1 MTTQATPDRDTPDG
15 DIPDGDTPDGAG
27 YRSPLL
33 DLPGAVAAEG
43 VDAGTAWHYGDPGRE
58 QRYLEEGLG
67 VVDLSHRGVVTVT
80 GPDRLTWLHSLT
92 TQHLSELAA
101 GTSVEAM
108 VLSPHGHV
116 EHVLH
121 VVDDGVTTWL
131 TVEPGTAGPL
141 VAWLDRMRF
150 LSRVEVADVSRQ
162 WAVVGE
168 ARSASAA
175 PGEPPVWVDPWPR
188 TAPGSAAY
196 GVPDD
201 RHVGR
206 ARPWREV
213 LVPRADLAAEVVD
226 RPPVGTWAAEAV
238 RVAAA
243 RPRHLFE
250 TDHRTIPHE
259 ADWLRS
265 AVHLAKGCYRGQE
278 TVARVHNLG
287 RPPRRLALLHLDGS
301 DHALPPRGAA
311 VRRADDPAA
320 AVGFVTTVARHAELG
335 PVALALLKRKVPG
348 DAGLAV
354 DAGPGGGR
362 PVAASQDTLGLA

>member
-1 MTTQATPDRDTPDG
+1 MTGMSTPATPDLDG
-15 DIPDGDTPDGAG
+15 PVA

-33 DLPGAVAAEG
+33 DLPGAVAADG

-92 TQHLSELAA
+92 TQHLGELPP
-101 GTSVEAM
+101 GVSVEAL

-121 VVDDGVTTWL
+121 VVDDGATTWL

-150 LSRVEVADVSRQ
+150 RSRVEVSDASDR
-162 WAVVGE
+162 WAVLGE
-168 ARSASAA
+168 ARAAAAA
-175 PGEPPVWVDPWPR
+175 PGEAPAWVDPWPR

-196 GVPDD
+196 GVADD
-201 RHVGR
+201 EHVGR
-206 ARPWREV
+206 SRPWREV
-213 LVPRADLAAEVVD
+213 LVPREGLAAAVGD

-301 DHALPPRGAA
+301 GHALPPRAAA
-311 VRRADDPAA
+311 VRRAPGGEDPGTSA
-320 AVGFVTTVARHAELG
+320 AVGFVTSVARHAELG
-335 PVALALLKRKVPG
+335 PIALALLKRKVPG
-348 DAGLAV
+348 DAGLVV
-354 DAGPGGGR
+354 DAGPDGGP
-362 PVAASQDTLGLA
+362 PVAASQDALGMG

>member
-1 MTTQATPDRDTPDG
+1 MTTDTSPAPG
-15 DIPDGDTPDGAG
+15 RAARR
-27 YRSPLL
+27 RSPLL
-33 DLPGAVAAEG
+33 DLPGAVAADG
-43 VDAGTAWHYGDPGRE
+43 VDAGTAWHYGDPVRE

-67 VVDLSHRGVVTVT
+67 VVDLSHRDVVTVT

-92 TQHLSELAA
+92 TQHLLDLAPGVSA
-101 GTSVEAM
+101 EAM

-121 VVDDGVTTWL
+121 VVDDGATTWL
-131 TVEPGTAGPL
+131 TVEPGTGPDL

-150 LSRVEVADVSRQ
+150 LSRVEVVDVSDR
-162 WAVVGE
+162 WAVLGE
-168 ARSASAA
+168 ARAAPAA

-188 TAPGSAAY
+188 VQEGSAAY
-196 GVPDD
+196 GVADSE
-201 RHVGR
+201 HVGR
-206 ARPWREV
+206 SRRWREV
-213 LVPRADLAAEVVD
+213 LVPRAGMPAAVGD

-301 DHALPPRGAA
+301 GHALPPRAAA
-311 VRRADDPAA
+311 VRRADDPTA
-320 AVGFVTTVARHAELG
+320 AVGFVTSVARHAELG
-335 PVALALLKRKVPG
+335 PIALALLKRKVSA
-348 DAGLAV
+348 DAGLVV
-354 DAGPGGGR
+354 DAGPDGAA
-362 PVAASQDTLGLA
+362 PVAAAQDPLGLA